1 MKKQTA
7 DLLRLELTAYLCRRN
22 VLRMIEVGHHGHF
35 GGAFSGVDIVTALY
49 FYKKFRCMNSSS

>member
-22 VLRMIEVGHHGHF
+22 ILRMIEVGHRGHF
-35 GGAFSGVDIVTALY
+35 GGIPAGEIY
-49 FYKKFRCMNSSS
+49 